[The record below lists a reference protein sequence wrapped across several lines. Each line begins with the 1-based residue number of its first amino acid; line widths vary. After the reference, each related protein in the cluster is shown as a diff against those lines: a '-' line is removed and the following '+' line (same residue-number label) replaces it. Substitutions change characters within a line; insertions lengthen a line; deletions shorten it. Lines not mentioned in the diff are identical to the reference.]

1 MRVRVWET
9 PTEYKEFFAM
19 KEAVK
24 GYGKSMKQLQKE
36 YKVERVY
43 NVGYWD
49 DVDKDYLKAVAVKR
63 AGGTP
68 RCLII

>member
-1 MRVRVWET
+1 MRVRIYET
-9 PTEYKEFFAM
+9 TTEYKEFFTI

-24 GYGKSMKQLQKE
+24 GYGKSIKQLKE
-36 YKVERVY
+36 LYKVERVY

-63 AGGTP
+63 SGGTP
-68 RCLII
+68 RCLIN